1 MNNKQESIKQ
11 LQYLVSALSAGALNH
26 EIHGHIFA
34 SQGFE
39 KLGDKYKAH
48 AQEEREFV
56 AKFINRIIDLG
67 GKVQQGPA
75 EAAEVFEDFEAYL
88 KHDLEVQV
96 KGVEYLGNLVK
107 PEAFDIATYD
117 ILKEYYLDEEEDL
130 YWSQQQVELIE
141 RIGLQNYLAK
151 QL

>member
-1 MNNKQESIKQ
+1 M
-11 LQYLVSALSAGALNH
+11 
-26 EIHGHIFA
+26 
-34 SQGFE
+34 
-39 KLGDKYKAH
+39 
-48 AQEEREFV
+48 
-56 AKFINRIIDLG
+56 
-67 GKVQQGPA
+67 
-75 EAAEVFEDFEAYL
+75 
-88 KHDLEVQV
+88 
-96 KGVEYLGNLVK
+96 K